1 MPHTCDQAT
10 AIHKSTNPTVTTT
23 INAEWRQ
30 IKSNNNNKA
39 KYSYVCSIAFWIACS
54 TIIIIVDWI
63 ASTGYPSGGTHCVCV
78 SHCRIRYTHT
88 HTQRPTDHQTMTTN
102 RDSTHFHFRHSL
114 NKTPPATFPARDFK
128 SLAIS
133 RPQQKN
139 KNKTKS
145 AKIVYSNEV
154 QVRWIG

>member
-78 SHCRIRYTHT
+78 CRIVAYVTHT
-88 HTQRPTDHQTMTTN
+88 HTRNDQPTIRRWQPIEILLISISDTPWIKLLRQRFQ
-102 RDSTHFHFRHSL
+102 R
-114 NKTPPATFPARDFK
+114 
-128 SLAIS
+128 AIS
-133 RPQQKN
+133 SHWQFPDHNKKTKTKRNQQKSCIQM
-139 KNKTKS
+139 KFK
-145 AKIVYSNEV
+145 
-154 QVRWIG
+154 WDG